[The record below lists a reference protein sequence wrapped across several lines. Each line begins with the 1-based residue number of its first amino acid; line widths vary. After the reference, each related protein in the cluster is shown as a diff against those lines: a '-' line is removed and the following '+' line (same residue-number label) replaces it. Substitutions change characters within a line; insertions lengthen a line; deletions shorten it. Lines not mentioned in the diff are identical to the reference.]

1 MAATLPAF
9 HRYEEQPPLAAYHPT
24 AVDATRCVGRRTDDD
39 HGDRRWSWVVYA
51 AFQCKSKPTAGSDLC
66 ETCLRREAKGTAK
79 LNWHGRVTGDIPADS
94 HIAGSTWFHTKT
106 KWVGDEKPKTRRMEE
121 RAPERRLVAD
131 VEIRRFLAGA
141 VPLNI
146 ERLSTDN
153 QITSQQLRDMV
164 CYLRTP
170 RKAPGADRVNGYDK
184 KEKLCELIRKL
195 MDPAVTEKPVFSV
208 HYPTAA
214 SPAASGGAGSA
225 SVSSAEDE
233 AHLVVED
240 EESEALHAVI
250 AEQAAAIVAKDTE
263 IAALRAK
270 MAIVEA
276 FCAQLAVAAALS
288 P

>member
-225 SVSSAEDE
+225 SAASSVNTAEDD
-233 AHLVVED
+233 AT
-240 EESEALHAVI
+240 A
-250 AEQAAAIVAKDTE
+250 AELVAKDAE
-263 IAALRAK
+263 IAELRAQITALQGK
-270 MAIVEA
+270 LTKVS
-276 FCAQLAVAAALS
+276 LAMDD
-288 P
+288 